1 MDTFTEVMLALFEA
15 LCWAAFFI
23 MLFGFAAAITDFIT
37 TLNKAEEIENDEL
50 KDKGVK

>member
-1 MDTFTEVMLALFEA
+1 MDTFTEVMLALFDV

-23 MLFGFAAAITDFIT
+23 MLFGFAAAVEFFISA
-37 TLNKAEEIENDEL
+37 NKATNIEADEL